1 MEPTTRSLLSFF
13 FWFHRPESVALFL
26 FGFDIFF
33 LCVCRF
39 DSESRR
45 DGEPTRPTI
54 DVLGSRHKSA
64 INKHTSAAEVC
75 ESCAQTHTHTHTHT
89 HTELGPSYYQIPR
102 RCCAAILGRPAH
114 SSSSSWGYASL
125 FSLSLSLSVSVS
137 KRPFLSCI
145 IDYVARLGVVF
156 WCCCCCCCSLRVE
169 RAPRFRFH

>member
-89 HTELGPSYYQIPR
+89 QNWARVIIKFLAAAARPFSDGQRIARRPR
-102 RCCAAILGRPAH
+102 EAMRP
-114 SSSSSWGYASL
+114 Y
-125 FSLSLSLSVSVS
+125 SLSLSLS
-137 KRPFLSCI
+137 LSLFRRGLFFH
-145 IDYVARLGVVF
+145 ALLTT
-156 WCCCCCCCSLRVE
+156 SLDWG
-169 RAPRFRFH
+169 